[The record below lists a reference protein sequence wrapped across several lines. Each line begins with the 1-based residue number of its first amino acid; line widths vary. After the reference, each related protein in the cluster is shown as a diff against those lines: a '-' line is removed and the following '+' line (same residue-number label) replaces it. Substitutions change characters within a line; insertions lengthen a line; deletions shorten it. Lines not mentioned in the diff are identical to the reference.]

1 MQLGLLYQA
10 QEESGRY
17 ASEADLPASA
27 LGAPSQLTIFSW
39 LVTEQT
45 LSLLPSHPRIT
56 PKSKPRARSSLQAL
70 SLLGASLRNRKAL
83 EKLSGWRAG
92 GDRETNGDLGT
103 QGCGT
108 SCVPKS
114 LQAPHLVGES
124 AAAPRER
131 LGAELTL
138 ERA

>member
-83 EKLSGWRAG
+83 EMPLG
-92 GDRETNGDLGT
+92 GEQAVTERQTEIWA
-103 QGCGT
+103 
-108 SCVPKS
+108 PKG
-114 LQAPHLVGES
+114 V
-124 AAAPRER
+124 
-131 LGAELTL
+131 
-138 ERA
+138 ERAVFLNPCRHLI